1 MFRDAFNRWL
11 RAPLLTG
18 RTAFF
23 CAMLALLLPTVVRA
37 AVNGVVTGCEFAP
50 YLPFVLLCAAL
61 LPWWQAAAVALGSV
75 VILGGILEGPPG
87 HMIGLPC
94 FVSSAAI
101 LLVAS
106 AAMIAAA
113 VLMRRAIAMLQKP
126 DDSAGGIV
134 FSLDKGEVW
143 ASW

>member
-1 MFRDAFNRWL
+1 
-11 RAPLLTG
+11 
-18 RTAFF
+18 
-23 CAMLALLLPTVVRA
+23 
-37 AVNGVVTGCEFAP
+37 
-50 YLPFVLLCAAL
+50 
-61 LPWWQAAAVALGSV
+61 
-75 VILGGILEGPPG
+75 
-87 HMIGLPC
+87 MIGLPC

-101 LLVAS
+101 FLVAS

-143 ASW
+143 ASWYGHGQPVRLGNRRTVANMMEDFLKQDQLAKRLAESSRQTSDT